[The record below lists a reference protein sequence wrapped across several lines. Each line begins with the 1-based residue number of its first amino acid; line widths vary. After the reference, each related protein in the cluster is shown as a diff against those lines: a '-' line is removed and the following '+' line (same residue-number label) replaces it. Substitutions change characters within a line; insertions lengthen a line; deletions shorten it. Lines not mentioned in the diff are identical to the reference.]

1 MLSLRNYQHDLIA
14 HSHDHPQL
22 VFGLSGQLEFEIA
35 GRGSRIGERGL
46 AIVPGAVH
54 HACASVTGSHCLV
67 LDVPSEGWLRQRLG
81 HHCESSLRLLDRPD
95 TLRLGP
101 TQQSLVSWLAS
112 SPINDSVIAEQG
124 AVLLLASLNGVHGAA
139 SDSTALPLAAIDSFI
154 DQHLAHPL
162 QVADLAPSPVCRWH
176 GCTRA
181 FKARPAA
188 RPWST
193 FAGAACNRARRC
205 CTTPA
210 CRLARSPRASVMARK
225 APSPSPWCAPEAARR
240 ARCGESCAT
249 KSMIDATDTR
259 SPAA

>member
-46 AIVPGAVH
+46 AIVPAAVH

-95 TLRLGP
+95 TVRLGP

-124 AVLLLASLNGVHGAA
+124 AVLLLASLNGVHGAP

-162 QVADLAPSPVCRWH
+162 QVADLARIAGLSVARLH
-176 GCTRA
+176 ARFLGETGCTPMEYIRRRRLQQGEA
-181 FKARPAA
+181 LLHDTRLPVGEIAA
-188 RPWST
+188 RVGYGSQSAFT
-193 FAGAACNRARRC
+193 AALVRARG
-205 CTTPA
+205 CT
-210 CRLARSPRASVMARK
+210 PRAL
-225 APSPSPWCAPEAARR
+225 RR
-240 ARCGESCAT
+240 ELRD
-249 KSMIDATDTR
+249 KIDD
-259 SPAA
+259 

>member
-1 MLSLRNYQHDLIA
+1 M
-14 HSHDHPQL
+14 
-22 VFGLSGQLEFEIA
+22 
-35 GRGSRIGERGL
+35 
-46 AIVPGAVH
+46 
-54 HACASVTGSHCLV
+54 

-112 SPINDSVIAEQG
+112 SPINDSVIAEQS

-162 QVADLAPSPVCRWH
+162 QVADLARIAGLSVARLH
-176 GCTRA
+176 ARFQGETGCTPMEYVR
-181 FKARPAA
+181 R
-188 RPWST
+188 RRLQQ
-193 FAGAACNRARRC
+193 GERC

-225 APSPSPWCAPEAARR
+225 APSPSPWCAPRLHA
-240 ARCGESCAT
+240 ARCGGVA
-249 KSMIDATDTR
+249 R
-259 SPAA
+259 QNR

>member
-1 MLSLRNYQHDLIA
+1 M
-14 HSHDHPQL
+14 
-22 VFGLSGQLEFEIA
+22 FGLSGQLEFEIA

-46 AIVPGAVH
+46 AIVPAAVH

-67 LDVPSEGWLRQRLG
+67 LMLSGCWRQRLG

-124 AVLLLASLNGVHGAA
+124 AVLLLASLNGVHGAP

-162 QVADLAPSPVCRWH
+162 QVADLARIAGLSVARLH
-176 GCTRA
+176 ARFLGETGCTPMEYIRRRRLQQGEA
-181 FKARPAA
+181 LLHDTRLPVGEIAA
-188 RPWST
+188 RVGYGSQSAFT
-193 FAGAACNRARRC
+193 AALVR
-205 CTTPA
+205 P
-210 CRLARSPRASVMARK
+210 RLHA
-225 APSPSPWCAPEAARR
+225 

>member
-46 AIVPGAVH
+46 AIVPAAVH

-81 HHCESSLRLLDRPD
+81 HHCESSLRMLDRPD

-162 QVADLAPSPVCRWH
+162 QVADLARIAGLSVARLH
-176 GCTRA
+176 ARFLGETGCTPMEYVRRRRLQ
-181 FKARPAA
+181 K
-188 RPWST
+188 
-193 FAGAACNRARRC
+193 ARRC

-210 CRLARSPRASVMARK
+210 CRLARSPRASAMARK
-225 APSPSPWCAPEAARR
+225 APLPPPWCAPEAARR

>member
-46 AIVPGAVH
+46 AIVPAAVH

-162 QVADLAPSPVCRWH
+162 QVADLARIAGLSVARLHALSRRDRLHAHGVRSPAPPATGR
-176 GCTRA
+176 GA
-181 FKARPAA
+181 AA
-188 RPWST
+188 RHPP
-193 FAGAACNRARRC
+193 AGWRDRRARRLWL
-205 CTTPA
+205 A
-210 CRLARSPRASVMARK
+210 KRLHRRPGARPRLHA
-225 APSPSPWCAPEAARR
+225 

>member
-1 MLSLRNYQHDLIA
+1 ML
-14 HSHDHPQL
+14 
-22 VFGLSGQLEFEIA
+22 
-35 GRGSRIGERGL
+35 
-46 AIVPGAVH
+46 
-54 HACASVTGSHCLV
+54 
-67 LDVPSEGWLRQRLG
+67 SEGWLRQRTG

-162 QVADLAPSPVCRWH
+162 QVADLARIAGLSVARLH
-176 GCTRA
+176 ARFQGETGCT
-181 FKARPAA
+181 PMG
-188 RPWST
+188 T

-225 APSPSPWCAPEAARR
+225 APSPSPGARPEAARR
-240 ARCGESCAT
+240 ALRRVA
-249 KSMIDATDTR
+249 R
-259 SPAA
+259 QNR